1 MNIKT
6 SLMIALIACIM
17 LVGVAA
23 AEYPDAGATWST
35 EKMFN
40 MDAGYNFIDGA
51 LTQSPADG
59 ADWWYSND
67 PEASSSL
74 TLYLDGTSYN
84 KHVSAEMYNGG
95 RGLMQR
101 VRLIHDSQGRDVDDS
116 VIYTNTLASKP
127 VHVHINGFPG
137 NGAYTFTV
145 YKA

>member
-6 SLMIALIACIM
+6 SLMIALIACVM

-23 AEYPDAGATWST
+23 AESPDAGATWST
-35 EKMFN
+35 ENEFN
-40 MDAGYNFIDGA
+40 MGSGYNYIDGT
-51 LTQSPADG
+51 LTQNPADG

-67 PEASSSL
+67 PGAGSSL
-74 TLYLDGTSYN
+74 TLYLDGPSYR
-84 KHVSAEMYNGG
+84 KHVSAEMYNGA
-95 RGLMQR
+95 RSLMQR
-101 VRLIHDSQGRDVDDS
+101 VHLTHDSQGRDVDDS
-116 VIYTNTLASKP
+116 VINTYQLTSKP